1 MIHPGKVL
9 LTSSIIGIG
18 FFSFTASAEP
28 IFRWVDNSGA
38 VHCTG
43 DPTEVPAGRAAEA
56 TEDGIGCITVSDSA
70 AQPES
75 HAAVPFHAYR
85 WVDAQGVTNYTDNPE
100 NIPPNSKVEI
110 TFGAEIGRDVPK
122 AEPKS

>member
-1 MIHPGKVL
+1 

-18 FFSFTASAEP
+18 LISFGASAEP
-28 IFRWVDNSGA
+28 IFRWVDNQGA

-43 DPTEVPAGRAAEA
+43 DSTEVPAGLAAEA
-56 TEDGIGCITVSDSA
+56 TEEGIGCITVTDGASE
-70 AQPES
+70 PVTT

-85 WVDAQGVTNYTDNPE
+85 WVDDQGVTNYTDNPDS
-100 NIPPNSKVEI
+100 IPPKYKVEI
-110 TFGAEIGRDVPK
+110 TFGAEIGRDTPK